1 MHVTRPQNFTGACDL
16 NIAEVKQTSIAK
28 AAKCRSLEAVEFHL
42 KDIGDTLE
50 IWYGEMMIETLHGNT
65 VNDLYVQKLLC
76 ERDAYLAR
84 YDQLMTKG
92 NV

>member
-1 MHVTRPQNFTGACDL
+1 M
-16 NIAEVKQTSIAK
+16 NIAKVKQTAIAK
-28 AAKCRSLEAVEFHL
+28 AAKCRSLEAVNFHL

-84 YDQLMTKG
+84 YDQLMSKG
-92 NV
+92 NI